1 MTLDRH
7 MARLLAAVIVMI
19 AASFGVSVAQAHEGH
34 RHHHPATT
42 ASAQTTSPAPA
53 VAKIQSASVRAEKM
67 IVAHTVMPA
76 GLNSIGTHLMIIA
89 ALASED
95 MPNDC
100 GGCNGVCCS
109 MGMACCHS
117 ALTPASLVGVPALT
131 LATTVVA
138 PQDVLRPSLVPEAL
152 PKPPRAFAA

>member
-1 MTLDRH
+1 MTLDRQL
-7 MARLLAAVIVMI
+7 ARLLAAVIVMI
-19 AASFGVSVAQAHEGH
+19 AASFGVSAAHAHEGH
-34 RHHHPATT
+34 AHHHPMT
-42 ASAQTTSPAPA
+42 ASAQAVPSAPTAAMVQPAP
-53 VAKIQSASVRAEKM
+53 VSAEKVTEVRM
-67 IVAHTVMPA
+67 VTPA
-76 GLNSIGTHLMIIA
+76 ALDGARTMQVVA
-89 ALASED
+89 ALASADTRE
-95 MPNDC
+95 DC

-138 PQDVLRPSLVPEAL
+138 PQDVLRPSLAPEAL